1 VPYWTIGGSASLN
14 GKQLEGFATPSSYFV
29 LDRTWRDGDRVE
41 LRLPMRL
48 HAAPMPDDP
57 TVQAVMYGPIVLA
70 GKLGTAGLTAET
82 LRAEP
87 TKPRTVPEYKSEPV
101 AAPVIRASSSDPAS
115 WLKASGPLEFHT
127 VGQQNELTLVP
138 LNRIFDER
146 YAVYWKVA
154 V

>member
-1 VPYWTIGGSASLN
+1 V
-14 GKQLEGFATPSSYFV
+14 
-29 LDRTWRDGDRVE
+29 
-41 LRLPMRL
+41 RLPMRL

-57 TVQAVMYGPIVLA
+57 TMQAVMYGPIVLA
-70 GKLGTAGLTAET
+70 GKLGTAGLTADN

-101 AAPVIRASSSDPAS
+101 AAPAIRASSADPAS
-115 WLKASGPLEFHT
+115 WLKPSGPLEFRT
-127 VGQQNELTLVP
+127 VGQGSELTLMP

-146 YAVYWKVA
+146 YAVYWKVS